1 MPDPR
6 GPLSPITMQPN
17 YNFHLEL
24 LEEWNEEHV
33 FQPLTTVTMH
43 TDRGV
48 MVMQEVQT
56 SYREMG
62 YEWDEENER
71 EVEVVRRLMPRRSS
85 SCAPCTVTRTA
96 SRSS

>member
-6 GPLSPITMQPN
+6 GPLAPITMQPN

-33 FQPLTTVTMH
+33 FLPITSVNMH

-48 MVMQEVQT
+48 MVMQEVQC
-56 SYREMG
+56 SYRDTDGLRVGRGEG
-62 YEWDEENER
+62 
-71 EVEVVRRLMPRRSS
+71 
-85 SCAPCTVTRTA
+85 T
-96 SRSS
+96 

>member
-48 MVMQEVQT
+48 MVMQEVQCPTAKWAT
-56 SYREMG
+56 SGTRRTRREI
-62 YEWDEENER
+62 
-71 EVEVVRRLMPRRSS
+71 EVVQG
-85 SCAPCTVTRTA
+85 
-96 SRSS
+96 